1 MMSIS
6 LAIELML
13 SALLV
18 ATLIYCVLLERR
30 LSALRSGQ
38 DGLKDTIAELN
49 TAIGNAGA
57 SMRALKAS
65 ASSVSEQL
73 ETGISRGRSIADELS
88 LLTSSGD
95 RIASRI
101 EQSAPKAT
109 APLPSSLANRLNAM
123 RPQFAANVR

>member
-1 MMSIS
+1 MSIS
-6 LAIELML
+6 LGIEVLL

-38 DGLKDTIAELN
+38 DGLKDTISELN
-49 TAIGNAGA
+49 TAIGAAGA

-65 ASSVSEQL
+65 ASTVSEQL
-73 ETGISRGRSIADELS
+73 EQGISRGRGIADELA

-101 EQSAPKAT
+101 EQSAPKAA
-109 APLPSSLANRLNAM
+109 APLPSSLTNRLNAL